1 MMENRKIVFVG
12 PSGSGKTTLKNVFF
26 DMANPFKLLETSLEP
41 TRGINSRL
49 YSLFDLKLGVFDLA
63 GQENQ
68 EWFNKDKEIFSDSQV
83 VICVL
88 DINSY
93 LKKIFEFLENFI
105 RILKDLNLSDCYI
118 VILLHKIDLIDLLYL
133 QHKLKAINEF
143 LERETLT
150 EFNLTIYSTSIA
162 ESFFLKTY
170 DIFTEIFTKIFEQKV
185 FLMDKSIFQNFRIDL
200 EIILRYN
207 ELKKYRIIDL
217 FHDFNLPTIDANLH
231 LKRLEHLGFIEFQEN
246 SQNFQLTKRST
257 FFKSG
262 LEKETDD
269 AESKIKKILESFYL
283 FSNLNQER

>member
-26 DMANPFKLLETSLEP
+26 DMANPLKLLETSLEP

-68 EWFNKDKEIFSDSQV
+68 EWFNKDKDIFSDAQV

-93 LKKIFEFLENFI
+93 LKEIFEFFENFI
-105 RILKDLNLSDCYI
+105 NVLMDVKRSDCN
-118 VILLHKIDLIDLLYL
+118 VFVFLHKIDLIDSLYL

-143 LERETLT
+143 LESQKMTD
-150 EFNLTIYSTSIA
+150 FNLMIYTTSIA
-162 ESFFLKTY
+162 KNYFLKTY
-170 DIFTEIFTKIFEQKV
+170 DIFAEIFVKILKQNV
-185 FLMDKSIFQNFRIDL
+185 FVMDESIFQNFRIDL
-200 EIILRYN
+200 EILLRYSD
-207 ELKKYRIIDL
+207 LKKYRKIDL
-217 FHDFNLPTIDANLH
+217 FYDFNLPTIEANLH

-246 SQNFQLTKRST
+246 SQNFQLTKRFT

-262 LEKETDD
+262 LDKETDD
-269 AESKIKKILESFYL
+269 DEIKINKILESFYL
-283 FSNLNQER
+283 FSNIHQER